1 MLINN
6 SIFSKSG
13 IPLYQRLLK
22 VASSAQKVTA
32 ANIANVATPGYQAK
46 NVDFKEEMRKSISSQ
61 QRVTPIATDSRHFSL
76 AKPDQAVRIE
86 NMNGDDGAS
95 GINDVDIEKQ
105 MTDLAENQM
114 IYDFGARRLAR
125 TFGLLRMAI
134 RGKGQ

>member
-1 MLINN
+1 
-6 SIFSKSG
+6 
-13 IPLYQRLLK
+13 
-22 VASSAQKVTA
+22 
-32 ANIANVATPGYQAK
+32 
-46 NVDFKEEMRKSISSQ
+46 
-61 QRVTPIATDSRHFSL
+61 
-76 AKPDQAVRIE
+76 
-86 NMNGDDGAS
+86 MNGDDGAS